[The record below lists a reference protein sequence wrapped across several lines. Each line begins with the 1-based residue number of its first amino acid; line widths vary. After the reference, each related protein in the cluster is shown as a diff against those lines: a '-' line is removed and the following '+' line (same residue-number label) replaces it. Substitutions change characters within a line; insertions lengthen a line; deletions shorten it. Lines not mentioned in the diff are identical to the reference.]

1 MNNIYDIIV
10 IGCGVAGVFALHKLS
25 VEQKNLKIIAFDIG
39 RAPRKRRAQ
48 TFGWL
53 GVLPNS
59 DGKLFLNNI
68 NDVANITSTRAAK
81 KAYNYFIKTLSQVN
95 DFNIIKDNS
104 PNKLLTSKIKKLGYE
119 LTTNNYMQMYPA
131 DIHALSKR
139 MAADIELNKNITFS
153 FDNEVLDIR
162 KTKNHFVLQTELGEE
177 YHCKK
182 LIIAAGRS
190 GWRWANDLYSKFDII
205 ESNDVAKFGLRIELS
220 AALLKNFN
228 KSNCIIT
235 NSELE
240 IGPFS
245 WNGSVIPEDHTDM
258 AISAFRG
265 NENRWKTDKV
275 SFNLIGNRSFPGTG
289 FEQTDRIGKLIFLL
303 SNDRIIKERVSLIM
317 ANKSK
322 LSIIPEYDW
331 IKDAIINV
339 SNFIPEILN
348 KGYAHFPTILPMAS
362 KINLGTNL
370 ESEIAGM
377 FIVGESAGCTGI
389 LSAGLTG
396 LIAAGSVLK

>member
-1 MNNIYDIIV
+1 MSNIYDIGV

-25 VEQKNLKIIAFDIG
+25 TNRKGLKVIGFDIG
-39 RAPRKRRAQ
+39 RPPQKRRSRC
-48 TFGWL
+48 FGFF
-53 GVLPNS
+53 GILPNS
-59 DGKLFLNNI
+59 DGKVFLNNI
-68 NDVANITSTRAAK
+68 KEVADLTSTRAAK
-81 KAYNYFIKTLSQVN
+81 KAYNYFIKTISNVN
-95 DFNIIKDNS
+95 DFKVVKDNS
-104 PNKLLTSKIKKLGYE
+104 PNKLLISKIKKLGYD
-119 LTTNNYMQMYPA
+119 LNTNDYIQMYPS
-131 DIHALSKR
+131 DIHTLSKK

-162 KTKNHFVLQTELGEE
+162 KTKKHFVLQTELGEE

-205 ESNDVAKFGLRIELS
+205 ENNDIAKFGLRIEMS
-220 AALLKNFN
+220 ADLLKNFN

-235 NSELE
+235 DDKLE

-275 SFNLIGNRSFPGTG
+275 SFNLIGNRFFPGTG

-303 SNDRIIKERVSLIM
+303 SNDRIVKERVSLIM

-331 IKDAIINV
+331 IKDAIKNV
-339 SNFIPEILN
+339 SDFIPEILS

-362 KINLGTNL
+362 KINLGSNL
-370 ESEIAGM
+370 ESEIDGM
-377 FIVGESAGCTGI
+377 FVIGESANVNGI
-389 LSAGLTG
+389 LGAALSG
-396 LIAAGSVLK
+396 LICANSILK

>member
-1 MNNIYDIIV
+1 MSNIFDIGV

-25 VEQKNLKIIAFDIG
+25 VEKKNLKIIGFDTG
-39 RAPRKRRAQ
+39 RPHGKRRMR
-48 TFGWL
+48 TMGYFGIF
-53 GVLPNS
+53 PNS

-68 NDVANITSTRAAK
+68 NEVANITSTRAAK

-119 LTTNNYMQMYPA
+119 LNTNDYIQMYPS
-131 DIHALSKR
+131 DIHALSKK

-162 KTKNHFVLQTELGEE
+162 KTKKHFVLQTELGEE

-205 ESNDVAKFGLRIELS
+205 ENNDIAKFGLRIEMS
-220 AALLKNFN
+220 AHLLKNFN

-235 NSELE
+235 NDKLE

-275 SFNLIGNRSFPGTG
+275 SFNLIGNRPFPGTG
-289 FEQTDRIGKLIFLL
+289 FEQTNRIGKLIFLI

-317 ANKSK
+317 QNKSK
-322 LSIIPEYDW
+322 ISIIPEYDW
-331 IKDAIINV
+331 IKEAITNV

-362 KINLGTNL
+362 KINLGSNL
-370 ESEIAGM
+370 ESEIDGM
-377 FIVGESAGCTGI
+377 FVVGESAGCVGI

-396 LIAAGSVLK
+396 LIAANSVLK